1 MPNVRIRGKIPRD
14 EWPKIALRFQKG
26 ETLTEIAR
34 SYGCTAPAIRY
45 IVGRISAGGAKRKM
59 GRDRLEKGTLLAPPL
74 ENRRTTRIVG
84 KDEDSRYVGRG
95 GFSPSSPTRE
105 VWGRINSDITM
116 FLVAMDFTFLRRQR
130 EQLRGV
136 AGCDRSAA
144 VGNRAHTLGTGA
156 HPRQPK
162 EDVFDPSHLGLI
174 APAPAMGPAA
184 APAGPFAAGRGC
196 RYPAACL

>member
-116 FLVAMDFTFLRRQR
+116 FLVAMDSLSSDDSVSNYEALLAATDRLLWATARTRLELERILANRKKTSLIRRIS
-130 EQLRGV
+130 G
-136 AGCDRSAA
+136 
-144 VGNRAHTLGTGA
+144 
-156 HPRQPK
+156 
-162 EDVFDPSHLGLI
+162 
-174 APAPAMGPAA
+174 
-184 APAGPFAAGRGC
+184 
-196 RYPAACL
+196 